1 MSEIKVNS
9 VKGVGASTAAI
20 TINNSDGTCDANL
33 TAISGGQLT
42 HRNMMINGAM
52 EVSQKLSYET
62 DRAKVTNAGAG
73 DFYGVDMFV
82 LRNNTGNLKQT
93 QSTDVPDG
101 FHYALRVDVESSGT
115 PTANHYNLIQG
126 SIEGYDIIRTGFGTT
141 GAKTLTLS
149 WYVKSN
155 LTGTFTGA
163 IINGSQN
170 RSYAFDYTINSA
182 NTWERKTITFP
193 GDTTGT
199 WHKDNQMGMRLNWA
213 LAIGSTYLT
222 STATTWQADEHMG
235 TTNGQNVLASTD
247 NYWSITGVQL
257 EVGSIATTFEHK
269 PWCDEFKRCCRY
281 YQKTRQYGQPNQE
294 APQSW
299 NTPEGTLSSNKRA
312 NFYDTH
318 CFYPNGSMR
327 VNPSITFVGSNGS
340 INHFRFEIP
349 GVRNNELNMGAQT
362 LTVNLDGVFF
372 RLAPGSGTPDDTGY
386 RTGSGN
392 AFCRATFFVNAEL

>member
-42 HRNMMINGAM
+42 HRNMMVNGAM
-52 EVSQKLSYET
+52 EVAQKLSYET

-73 DFYGVDMFV
+73 DFYGVDMFK

-93 QSTDVPDG
+93 QSTDAPDG
-101 FHYALRVDVESSGT
+101 FLYALKVDVESSGT

-149 WYVKSN
+149 FYVKSN
-155 LTGTFTGA
+155 LTGTFSGS
-163 IINGSQN
+163 IINRSQN
-170 RSYAFDYTINSA
+170 RSYAYDYTISSA
-182 NTWERKTITFP
+182 NTWERKTITFA

-199 WHKDNQMGMRLNWA
+199 WNKDNQLGMRLNWS
-213 LAIGSTYLT
+213 LGMGSNYTT
-222 STATTWQADEHMG
+222 STATTWQAAEHMA

-247 NYWSITGVQL
+247 NNWAITGVQL
-257 EVGSIATTFEHK
+257 EVGSIATTFEHR

-294 APQSW
+294 APQTW
-299 NTPEGTLSSNKRA
+299 NTPEATLSAVKR
-312 NFYDTH
+312 NQYYDTH
-318 CFYPNGSMR
+318 SFYPNGSMR
-327 VNPSITFVGSNGS
+327 VNPSITFVGSGGS

-349 GVRNNELNMGAQT
+349 GVRNDELNMGANT
-362 LTVNLDGVFF
+362 LTVNLDGVYF
-372 RLAPGSGTPDDTGY
+372 RLSPGSGTPDDNGY
-386 RTGSGN
+386 RSGSGN
-392 AFCRATFFVNAEL
+392 AFCRATFFVNAEM